1 MQEMDVEWMNEW
13 MNEWMSEWVCKVIVN
28 PDGNSE
34 SMDSDDDVENCEY
47 MDGCE
52 MQRGKTIEK

>member
-1 MQEMDVEWMNEW
+1 